1 MAKTVDVDKKAQ
13 ELAEKLDK
21 ASEGLNKP
29 FKGLVDEL
37 AKVNTAV
44 AISAADIRK
53 DTRDSFSGFLSRKKL
68 AKAMVDFDKTEFE
81 TNKATSAKTTSMRD
95 KLLQEQQDEINR
107 NQNLNAAKKAI
118 AENELAIQNNLN
130 NNMHGSVEANI
141 ERQKEIDEIQQ
152 QVDAKETEIK
162 KFRLAKIEKANKDLE
177 KLDEDR
183 VKLEED
189 KAEQMKKASSSE
201 EFDNFSGSLKN
212 LTGGLLDIGGML
224 DDVTKFGNDI
234 KNVGAGIASAFSK
247 VTSFGANV
255 SEIGQGL
262 KATTDSAGGL
272 PDAFALLKD
281 SVMGLMGSI
290 AALWLTFKTK
300 VKDIAGSIVGAGK
313 KKFGEA
319 KDFVADKATKGQDK
333 VTEIFNYNKD
343 AMMDSVTTLG
353 NNMKMGAKSM
363 GGKGLKAIKSAP
375 AQLMKGAR
383 MFVSLLS
390 KIPMMLAAIPA
401 LLASPIVLIGLAVLA
416 LIIGLVIIW
425 MKFKDQIIEK
435 FEMMKTKVTGV
446 VTSLID
452 GFLEVW
458 QKVKDWFGDK
468 VHGIKKFLGL
478 TTEEEDA
485 EQEKKKLEKQQK
497 KEAMKLKE
505 EEIDAQ
511 MKEKFGDKS
520 LNFFGGS
527 KEAKEEKK
535 RMMEEAAGNYDEN
548 LKLDNTSSKDLLS
561 ERDSSLNAADAAK
574 EQLQAREKAVEE
586 RMKTAN
592 ITQNGKT
599 LEGDEKRA
607 FLEDM
612 ADKGRLDDKRATFEG
627 ASNEQLDNFA
637 ENKEV
642 TAQKLQAELETRE
655 DYIPANMKGD
665 ARLSELQDEDLFGGL
680 TEKEEMEMNRIER
693 GQGDRIKDGADRAKE
708 MGPKRESIQSTA
720 VAQQNTNNN
729 VTNNTISSSP
739 NPRPTD
745 NTISRTA
752 NVNQN

>member
-1 MAKTVDVDKKAQ
+1 MAKTVDVEQLDK
-13 ELAEKLDK
+13 ELADATSK
-21 ASEGLNKP
+21 LNKK
-29 FKGLVDEL
+29 FKGLVAEL
-37 AKVNTAV
+37 AETNKAV
-44 AISAADIRK
+44 ALKTAETRLEVK
-53 DTRDSFSGFLSRKKL
+53 DTFSGFLASSK
-68 AKAMVDFDKTEFE
+68 M
-81 TNKATSAKTTSMRD
+81 
-95 KLLQEQQDEINR
+95 
-107 NQNLNAAKKAI
+107 KKAI
-118 AENELAIQNNLN
+118 RETDRKILDEKTAGHKKLVDAEEKEISRNKQINDTKAELATL
-130 NNMHGSVEANI
+130 EAQLKMSGTLSTEKRLEKQEAIDSKREKI
-141 ERQKEIDEIQQ
+141 ETDIN
-152 QVDAKETEIK
+152 AIK
-162 KFRLAKIEKANKDLE
+162 KFRAKDIEKIENE
-177 KLDEDR
+177 R
-183 VKLEED
+183 I
-189 KAEQMKKASSSE
+189 KAEESYNEVIKDASSSE
-201 EFDNFSGSLKN
+201 EFDNFTGSIKN

-224 DDVTKFGNDI
+224 DDVTKFGNDL
-234 KNVGAGIASAFSK
+234 KNVGKGIKSAFGKTKELGGKLSGKLFPKKEKILKADGTKDMRFKENQTMFTPIQKLASKGKDNITKK
-247 VTSFGANV
+247 VTEG
-255 SEIGQGL
+255 
-262 KATTDSAGGL
+262 
-272 PDAFALLKD
+272 
-281 SVMGLMGSI
+281 
-290 AALWLTFKTK
+290 
-300 VKDIAGSIVGAGK
+300 
-313 KKFGEA
+313 
-319 KDFVADKATKGQDK
+319 KDFVKGKVTKGKDK
-333 VTEIFNYNKD
+333 VTEGFTKGKD
-343 AMMDSVTTLG
+343 AMMDSVSKLG

-363 GGKGLKAIKSAP
+363 GGKGLKAIKAAP

-425 MKFKDQIIEK
+425 MKFKDQIKEK
-435 FEMMKTKVTGV
+435 FEMMKTKVIGV
-446 VTSLID
+446 VTSLVE

-485 EQEKKKLEKQQK
+485 EHEKKQLEKKQK
-497 KEAMKLKE
+497 KEAMNLRE

-511 MKEKFGDKS
+511 MKEKYGDKA

-535 RMMEEAAGNYDEN
+535 RMMEEADGNYDEN
-548 LKLDNTSSKDLLS
+548 KKLDDTSSQDLLT
-561 ERDSSLNAADAAK
+561 ERDTSLNAAEDAK
-574 EQLQAREKAVEE
+574 DQLQAREKAVEE

-592 ITQNGKT
+592 VTQNGRT

-612 ADKGRLDDKRATFEG
+612 ADKGRLDDDRATFEG
-627 ASNEQLDNFA
+627 ASNEQLENFA

-642 TAQKLQAELETRE
+642 KAEKLQAELETRE

-720 VAQQNTNNN
+720 VAQQNNNNN

>member
-1 MAKTVDVDKKAQ
+1 
-13 ELAEKLDK
+13 
-21 ASEGLNKP
+21 
-29 FKGLVDEL
+29 
-37 AKVNTAV
+37 
-44 AISAADIRK
+44 
-53 DTRDSFSGFLSRKKL
+53 
-68 AKAMVDFDKTEFE
+68 
-81 TNKATSAKTTSMRD
+81 
-95 KLLQEQQDEINR
+95 
-107 NQNLNAAKKAI
+107 
-118 AENELAIQNNLN
+118 
-130 NNMHGSVEANI
+130 
-141 ERQKEIDEIQQ
+141 
-152 QVDAKETEIK
+152 
-162 KFRLAKIEKANKDLE
+162 
-177 KLDEDR
+177 
-183 VKLEED
+183 
-189 KAEQMKKASSSE
+189 
-201 EFDNFSGSLKN
+201 
-212 LTGGLLDIGGML
+212 ML
-224 DDVTKFGNDI
+224 DDVTKFGNDL
-234 KNVGAGIASAFSK
+234 KNVGKGIKSAFGKTKELGGKLSGKLFPKKEKILKADGTKDMRFKENQTMFTPIQKLASKGKDNITKK
-247 VTSFGANV
+247 VTEG
-255 SEIGQGL
+255 
-262 KATTDSAGGL
+262 
-272 PDAFALLKD
+272 
-281 SVMGLMGSI
+281 
-290 AALWLTFKTK
+290 
-300 VKDIAGSIVGAGK
+300 
-313 KKFGEA
+313 
-319 KDFVADKATKGQDK
+319 KDFVKGKVTKGKDK
-333 VTEIFNYNKD
+333 VTEGFTKGKD
-343 AMMDSVTTLG
+343 AMMDSVSKLG

-425 MKFKDQIIEK
+425 MKFKDQIKEK
-435 FEMMKTKVTGV
+435 FEMMKTKVIGV
-446 VTSLID
+446 VTSLVE

-485 EQEKKKLEKQQK
+485 EHEKKQLEKKQK
-497 KEAMKLKE
+497 KEAMNLRE

-511 MKEKFGDKS
+511 MKEKYGDKA

-535 RMMEEAAGNYDEN
+535 RMMEEADGNYDEN
-548 LKLDNTSSKDLLS
+548 KKLDDTSSQDLLT
-561 ERDSSLNAADAAK
+561 ERDTSLNAAEDAK
-574 EQLQAREKAVEE
+574 DQLQAREKAVEE

-592 ITQNGKT
+592 VTQNGRT

-612 ADKGRLDDKRATFEG
+612 ADKGRLDDDRATFEG
-627 ASNEQLDNFA
+627 ASNEQLENFA

-642 TAQKLQAELETRE
+642 KAEKLQAELETRE

-720 VAQQNTNNN
+720 VAQQNNNNN

>member
-37 AKVNTAV
+37 AKVNQAV
-44 AISAADIRK
+44 AISAAEIRK

-68 AKAMVDFDKTEFE
+68 KRAMEDFDKTEFE
-81 TNKATSAKTTSMRD
+81 TNKATSAKTASMRD
-95 KLLQEQQDEINR
+95 KLLEEQQVEIDR

-130 NNMHGSVEANI
+130 NKWHGSVEANI
-141 ERQKEIDEIQQ
+141 EKQKEIDEIQQ

-201 EFDNFSGSLKN
+201 EFDNFTGSIKN

-224 DDVTKFGNDI
+224 DDVTKFGNDL
-234 KNVGAGIASAFSK
+234 KNVGKGIQSAFGKTKELGGKLSGKLFPKKEKILKADGTKDMRFKENQTMFTPIQKLASKGKDNITKK
-247 VTSFGANV
+247 VTEG
-255 SEIGQGL
+255 
-262 KATTDSAGGL
+262 
-272 PDAFALLKD
+272 
-281 SVMGLMGSI
+281 
-290 AALWLTFKTK
+290 
-300 VKDIAGSIVGAGK
+300 
-313 KKFGEA
+313 
-319 KDFVADKATKGQDK
+319 KDFVKGKVTKGKDK
-333 VTEIFNYNKD
+333 VTEGFTKGKD
-343 AMMDSVTTLG
+343 AMMDSVSKLG

-425 MKFKDQIIEK
+425 MKFKDQIKEK
-435 FEMMKTKVTGV
+435 FEMMKTKVIGV
-446 VTSLID
+446 VTSLVE

-485 EQEKKKLEKQQK
+485 EHEKKQLEKKQK
-497 KEAMKLKE
+497 KEAMNLRE

-511 MKEKFGDKS
+511 MKEKYGDKA

-535 RMMEEAAGNYDEN
+535 RMMEEADGNYDEN
-548 LKLDNTSSKDLLS
+548 KKLDDTSSQDLLT
-561 ERDSSLNAADAAK
+561 ERDTSLNAAEDAK
-574 EQLQAREKAVEE
+574 DQLQAREKAVEE

-592 ITQNGKT
+592 VTQNGRT

-612 ADKGRLDDKRATFEG
+612 ADKGRLDDDRATFEG
-627 ASNEQLDNFA
+627 ASNEQLENFA

-642 TAQKLQAELETRE
+642 KAEKLQAELETRE

-720 VAQQNTNNN
+720 VAQQNNNNN

>member
-1 MAKTVDVDKKAQ
+1 MAKKTVDVDKKAQ

-37 AKVNTAV
+37 AKVNQAV

-81 TNKATSAKTTSMRD
+81 TNKATSAKTASMRD
-95 KLLQEQQDEINR
+95 KLLEEQQVEIDR

-118 AENELAIQNNLN
+118 AENELAIENNLN
-130 NNMHGSVEANI
+130 NKWHGSVEANI
-141 ERQKEIDEIQQ
+141 EKQKEIDEIQQ

-201 EFDNFSGSLKN
+201 EFDNFTGSIKN

-224 DDVTKFGNDI
+224 DDVTKFGNDL
-234 KNVGAGIASAFSK
+234 KNVGKGITSAFGKTKELGGKLSGK
-247 VTSFGANV
+247 LFPKK
-255 SEIGQGL
+255 EKIL
-262 KATTDSAGGL
+262 KADGT
-272 PDAFALLKD
+272 KD
-281 SVMGLMGSI
+281 MR
-290 AALWLTFKTK
+290 FKENQTMFTPIQK
-300 VKDIAGSIVGAGK
+300 LASKGK
-313 KKFGEA
+313 
-319 KDFVADKATKGQDK
+319 DK
-333 VTEIFNYNKD
+333 VTEGFTKGKD
-343 AMMDSVTTLG
+343 AMMDSVSKLG

-375 AQLMKGAR
+375 ANLMKGAR

-425 MKFKDQIIEK
+425 MKFKDQIKEK
-435 FEMMKTKVTGV
+435 FEMMKTKVIGV
-446 VTSLID
+446 VTSLVE

-485 EQEKKKLEKQQK
+485 EHEKKNLKKADK
-497 KEAMKLKE
+497 KEAMNLKE

-511 MKEKFGDKS
+511 MKEKYGDKA

-535 RMMEEAAGNYDEN
+535 RMMEEADGNYDEN
-548 LKLDNTSSKDLLS
+548 LKLDDTSSKELLE
-561 ERDSSLNAADAAK
+561 ERDTNLNAADAAK
-574 EQLQAREKAVEE
+574 DQLQAREKAVEE

-612 ADKGRLDDKRATFEG
+612 ADKGKLDNKRATFKD
-627 ASNEQLDNFA
+627 ASNEQLENFA

-642 TAQKLQAELETRE
+642 KAEKLQAELETRE

-720 VAQQNTNNN
+720 VAQQNNNNN